1 MGTGYNEVVYVFIL
15 KLKIKTLIKNSLK
28 GITLIEVLVV
38 VLIVGL
44 LSSIL
49 VADFP
54 KIRRQFALTRVAY
67 KMSQDLRRT
76 QDMGLSG
83 QRVEGLDVKGYGV
96 YVNLDDLNLG
106 NKKYIIY
113 ADINDDQQYVQ
124 KTDFIIEEISFGQ
137 TELGVIIDRIANT
150 DNRWIDIN
158 FKPPNPTITITSLLP
173 NTNQAQIIFG
183 LESDPSNERIISV
196 NTSGL
201 IEVK

>member
-38 VLIVGL
+38 VLIVSL
-44 LSSIL
+44 LSGIL